1 MSEPYNTM
9 EHVPV
14 LLNEAIDGLA
24 LEAGD
29 TLVDATLGA
38 GGHSSEIIRRYG
50 SGMRMIGFDLDS
62 HAMEKAMGTVQAV
75 GGQVLGIHANFRYME
90 EKLKEEG
97 IDTVDGV
104 LFDLGVSSME
114 FGASGRGFSF
124 KYDEPLLMTLESHP
138 GDDTLTAAM
147 IVNSYREE
155 DLANVIFEYGEE
167 KLSRRIA
174 KAIVTARR
182 KEQITTTFELV
193 DVIRG
198 AVPAAYRNGR
208 INCAT
213 RTFQALRIATNDEL
227 GALKDGIQGAWNVLK
242 PGGRIAVIT
251 FHSLEDRIVKNMF
264 RDWGKEEGRVITKK
278 PIVPS
283 DEEITSNPRSRSS
296 KLRIIEKI

>member
-62 HAMEKAMGTVQAV
+62 HAMEVAKETVEKA
-75 GGQVLGIHANFRYME
+75 GGQVLGIHSNFRHME
-90 EKLKEEG
+90 EKVKEEG

-138 GDDTLTAAM
+138 DEDTLTARE
-147 IVNSYREE
+147 IVNSWREE
-155 DLANVIFEYGEE
+155 ELANAIFEYGEE
-167 KLSRRIA
+167 RFSRRIA

-182 KEQITTTFELV
+182 KEAIATTFELV
-193 DVIRG
+193 DIIRG
-198 AVPAAYRNGR
+198 SVPGSYRNGR
-208 INCAT
+208 LNPAT

-227 GALKDGIQGAWNVLK
+227 GALKDGLQGAWNILK

-264 RDWGKEEGRVITKK
+264 REWGKEEGKIITKK
-278 PIVPS
+278 PIVPGE
-283 DEEITSNPRSRSS
+283 EEISTNPRSRSS
-296 KLRIIEKI
+296 KLRIIQKL

>member
-1 MSEPYNTM
+1 MG
-9 EHVPV
+9 HVPV

-24 LEAGD
+24 LKPGD

-62 HAMEKAMGTVQAV
+62 RAMEIATGTVQAA
-75 GGQVLGIHANFRYME
+75 GGQVLGIHANFRFME
-90 EKLKEEG
+90 AKLREAG
-97 IDTVDGV
+97 IETVDGV

-124 KYDEPLLMTLESHP
+124 RFDEPLLMTLESDP
-138 GDDTLTAAM
+138 GEDTLTARD

-155 DLANVIFEYGEE
+155 ELATAIFEYGEE
-167 KLSRRIA
+167 RFSRRIA

-182 KEQITTTFELV
+182 KEPITTTFELV

-198 AVPAAYRNGR
+198 AVPASYRNGR

-227 GALKDGIQGAWNVLK
+227 GALKDGLQGAWNVLK

-251 FHSLEDRIVKNMF
+251 FHSLEDRIAKNMF
-264 RDWGKEEGRVITKK
+264 REWGKEEGKVITKK
-278 PIVPS
+278 PLVPS
-283 DEEITSNPRSRSS
+283 DEELSVNPRSRSS
-296 KLRIIEKI
+296 KLRIIQKL

>member
-1 MSEPYNTM
+1 M

-24 LEAGD
+24 LKAGD

-62 HAMEKAMGTVQAV
+62 HAMEKATKTVEEA
-75 GGQVLGIHANFRYME
+75 GGQVLGIHSNFRYME
-90 EKLKEEG
+90 EKVKEEG
-97 IDTVDGV
+97 IESVDGV

-138 GDDTLTAAM
+138 DEDTLTAAY

-155 DLANVIFEYGEE
+155 DLANLIFEYGEE

-174 KAIVTARR
+174 KAIVMARR
-182 KEQITTTFELV
+182 QKRIETTFDLV
-193 DVIRG
+193 DIIRG

-208 INCAT
+208 LNCAT

-227 GALKDGIQGAWNVLK
+227 GALKDGIQGAWNILK

-264 RDWGKEEGRVITKK
+264 RDWKEEGTILTKK
-278 PIVPS
+278 PIIPTE
-283 DEEITSNPRSRSS
+283 EEIHANPRSRSS
-296 KLRIIEKI
+296 KLRIIQKK